1 MRANGSL
8 TRKAFSGNVIGF
20 PTALGPHGEQ
30 TEGRL
35 MFGREL
41 DIARAYGRREP
52 LVRRTAGPDP
62 GYGVVDAL
70 GNRRLGMAEPSA
82 LVGPRRQARAQAW
95 LYELDDQIIGW
106 AGRAYP
112 WATRIAL
119 FVVYFWFGFVKL
131 IGLSEATGLARALT
145 AQTVGLAHFQVM
157 FIGLALFECVLGVLC
172 LIPRATRAVL
182 ALLVVHMAMVCA
194 PLLLVR
200 NMTWQTTLVPTM
212 DGQYII
218 KNVLIIAAAF
228 GLAGRY
234 APPPTT
240 AVAPSRGEIE
250 FTIETVPVPDVAPP
264 ADSSN
269 VRHHLRGQLRHR
281 SRSNSGR
288 SKV

>member
-1 MRANGSL
+1 
-8 TRKAFSGNVIGF
+8 
-20 PTALGPHGEQ
+20 
-30 TEGRL
+30 

-62 GYGVVDAL
+62 GYGVIDAL
-70 GNRRLGMAEPSA
+70 GNRRLGMAEPA
-82 LVGPRRQARAQAW
+82 LVGPRQRARARAW
-95 LYELDDQIIGW
+95 LHELDDQIIGW

-145 AQTVGLAHFQVM
+145 AQTIGLAHFQVM
-157 FIGLALFECVLGVLC
+157 FIGLALFECVIGVLC

-182 ALLVVHMAMVCA
+182 AMLVVHMAMVCA

-234 APPPTT
+234 ASRPST
-240 AVAPSRGEIE
+240 AVAPVRGEIE
-250 FTIETVPVPDVAPP
+250 IQIAPVIEVAPL
-264 ADSSN
+264 ADSGN

-281 SRSNSGR
+281 SPGNSRR